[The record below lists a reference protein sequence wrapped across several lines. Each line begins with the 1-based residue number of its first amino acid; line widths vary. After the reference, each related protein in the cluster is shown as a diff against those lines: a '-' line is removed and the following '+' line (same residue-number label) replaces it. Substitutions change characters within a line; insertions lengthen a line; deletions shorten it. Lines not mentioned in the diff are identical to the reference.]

1 MPISRS
7 VLSSL
12 NMSDALQQLNDQ
24 DSQSQMK
31 VFIEQN
37 GLKLDRL
44 RKLGDYCVTLVY
56 ERDPNVIVPEQ
67 PEVTTEKKKGKG
79 AKKKQAL

>member
-12 NMSDALQQLNDQ
+12 SLSDALQQLDDQ

-31 VFIEQN
+31 TFIEQN

-44 RKLGDYCVTLVY
+44 RKLDDYCATLVY
-56 ERDPNVIVPEQ
+56 ERDPNVIIPEQ
-67 PEVTTEKKKGKG
+67 PEETTEKKKGKG
-79 AKKKQAL
+79 AKKKQAS